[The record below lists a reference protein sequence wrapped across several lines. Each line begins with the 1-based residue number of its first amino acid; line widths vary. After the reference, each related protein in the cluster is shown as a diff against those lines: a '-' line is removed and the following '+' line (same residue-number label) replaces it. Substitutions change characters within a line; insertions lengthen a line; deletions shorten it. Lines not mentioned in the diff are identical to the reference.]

1 VSKEAKKGQL
11 LFDVDDGV
19 GIITLNRPERLN
31 AVTWDLAAELV
42 GLLRELRQRDEVRT
56 LVLTGAGR
64 AFCSGGDAEWL
75 SGSAERGMPGLSDL
89 PLERYQR
96 KTPAGPVGEL
106 TRMLIDVDK
115 PVIAAISGPVMGV
128 GLAFALACD
137 RRIADRT
144 TRMCAAMVRLGFA
157 PDCGITWLLPRVTRL
172 STALMMLETGRI
184 LEAEECQREGLIDE
198 LVGPGEALP
207 RALAYAK
214 ELARGPSVAIDLAR
228 RFVYKSLT
236 STLDEMIDYEC
247 VAATMSAHTED
258 AREGT
263 RAFVEKR
270 APVFKGR

>member
-1 VSKEAKKGQL
+1 MSGGAKDQL
-11 LFDVDDGV
+11 RFELDEGV
-19 GIITLNRPERLN
+19 GILTLNRPDRLN
-31 AVTWDLAAELV
+31 AINWDLAVELAA
-42 GLLRELRQRDEVRT
+42 LLRDLRQRDEVRT

-75 SGSAERGMPGLSDL
+75 SGSSDRGMPGLSDL

-96 KTPAGPVGEL
+96 KTPAGPVAEV
-106 TRMLIDVDK
+106 TRMLVDVDK

-128 GLAFALACD
+128 GLSFALACD

-144 TRMCAAMVRLGFA
+144 TRMSAAMVRLGFA
-157 PDCGITWLLPRVTRL
+157 PDCGITYFLPRVTRL
-172 STALMMLETGRI
+172 STALMMVETGRI
-184 LEAEECQREGLIDE
+184 LEADECHREGLIDE
-198 LVGPGEALP
+198 LVEPGEALP

-214 ELARGPSVAIDLAR
+214 ELARGPSVAIDLSR
-228 RFVYKSLT
+228 RFIHKSLV
-236 STLDEMIDYEC
+236 SNLDEMLDYEA

-270 APVFKGR
+270 KPSFKGR

>member
-1 VSKEAKKGQL
+1 MSGGAKDQL
-11 LFDVDDGV
+11 RFELDEGV
-19 GIITLNRPERLN
+19 GILTLNRPDRLN
-31 AVTWDLAAELV
+31 AINWDLAVELAA
-42 GLLRELRQRDEVRT
+42 LLRDLRQRDEVRT

-75 SGSAERGMPGLSDL
+75 SGSSDRGMPGLSDL

-96 KTPAGPVGEL
+96 KTPAGPVAEV
-106 TRMLIDVDK
+106 TRMLVDVDK

-128 GLAFALACD
+128 GLSFALACD

-144 TRMCAAMVRLGFA
+144 TRMSAAMVRLGFA
-157 PDCGITWLLPRVTRL
+157 PDCGITYFLPRVTRL
-172 STALMMLETGRI
+172 STALMMVETGRI
-184 LEAEECQREGLIDE
+184 LEADECHREGLIDE
-198 LVGPGEALP
+198 LVEPGEALP

-228 RFVYKSLT
+228 RFIHKSLV
-236 STLDEMIDYEC
+236 SNLDEMLDYEA

-270 APVFKGR
+270 KPSFKGR

>member
-1 VSKEAKKGQL
+1 MSTEARKDEL
-11 LFDVDDGV
+11 LFDLDDGV

-31 AVTWDLAAELV
+31 AITWDLASELV
-42 GLLRELRQRDEVRT
+42 RLLRDLRQRDEVRT

-75 SGSAERGMPGLSDL
+75 SGSADRGMPGLSDL

-106 TRMLIDVDK
+106 TRMLVDVDK

-157 PDCGITWLLPRVTRL
+157 PDCGITWFLPRVTRL
-172 STALMMLETGRI
+172 STALMMVETGRI
-184 LEAEECQREGLIDE
+184 LEADECHREGLIDE
-198 LVGPGEALP
+198 LVEPGEALP

-228 RFVYKSLT
+228 RFIHKSLT

-270 APVFKGR
+270 KPAFKGR